1 MNYSRCSRCSG
12 TIYGYTYVN
21 MHPHLKIH
29 EDCACLMTPPGSPTR
44 VRPGSRGYAYGSPP
58 RKTSYDVEPWVLGPE
73 TLVEML
79 EARLRDPYEEGTK
92 IQGDIDSLK
101 KVMQAKPASA
111 KRRKMAPNEDVIGGI
126 EVQNGTLGAVTVVL
140 IGSRALRYWCDACE
154 VACREVDASDYDFIV
169 VDMDPRSRTP
179 QTIDII
185 KGKEG
190 DGGVVAFRVCGSSFH
205 FEMTDRDLPMRAPF
219 KVRITTRVQ

>member
-1 MNYSRCSRCSG
+1 MIPIRRSIHSEAKDRRPPQWGPHWGRRTSKDSHDDIAGVLTPKRLHVECLIRGHHTNRSGNVAEGTGGSPLHLHHLGHVRSHRRERSKRRRSYGRREASETIYATTITHEMNYSRCSRCSRCSG

-79 EARLRDPYEEGTK
+79 EARLRDPYEEY
-92 IQGDIDSLK
+92 
-101 KVMQAKPASA
+101 
-111 KRRKMAPNEDVIGGI
+111 
-126 EVQNGTLGAVTVVL
+126 TLFYFYL
-140 IGSRALRYWCDACE
+140 
-154 VACREVDASDYDFIV
+154 
-169 VDMDPRSRTP
+169 
-179 QTIDII
+179 
-185 KGKEG
+185 
-190 DGGVVAFRVCGSSFH
+190 
-205 FEMTDRDLPMRAPF
+205 
-219 KVRITTRVQ
+219 